1 VNADH
6 IPFRRRQ
13 VPWLLSILFAATASP
28 LAWGQ
33 GISDLLGGGSS
44 STPGQSG
51 STPDVQL
58 KYGLDRSDLG
68 LGPSF
73 GALASPEKK
82 YVGFSAQA
90 DLRMICGQYDLKA
103 SLQHL
108 LGREAREEFL
118 EGILQSLIKEVV
130 GSGMDLLCQAE
141 PTLCTL
147 LQNYQ
152 VTANMKVGYYH
163 NLCQAIESAVV
174 DSARKNY
181 ANTVDQCLKDK
192 KDQGVPIDQAIEACQ
207 KKPTPITG
215 FHGEVLASF
224 DLGKEL
230 DSVFSSMGLSP
241 GASKLAQ
248 RVSDQTKL
256 APGTLGAQIDPNS
269 LTSYFDEKR
278 QSYADKL
285 GSLIDQAAQRMPV
298 ATVDLRFAVPA
309 GAPPLAEDEVR
320 QMALLSPEDQA
331 AAVASISTALALFE
345 MGNEIHEVE
354 RALEVLKT
362 APGVDEA
369 KRNELEARRMRLR
382 TEKVRLVERTK
393 DQSVVMEAY
402 AAARG
407 MASREYSKRVATIQ
421 TQAGDAERKKDLVD
435 ELAAPGALPAPKTSK
450 RGLVGYQASASTT
463 CTSCGLEGSFGS
475 YGADK

>member
-1 VNADH
+1 MNPCRTMFWKRPVS
-6 IPFRRRQ
+6 
-13 VPWLLSILFAATASP
+13 WLLSILFAATASP

-44 STPGQSG
+44 TPGQPS
-51 STPDVQL
+51 STPDLQL
-58 KYGLDRSDLG
+58 KYGLDRSDLALSPG
-68 LGPSF
+68 F
-73 GALASPEKK
+73 GTLASPEKK

-118 EGILQSLIKEVV
+118 EGVLQSLIKEVV

-147 LQNYQ
+147 LQNYSIS
-152 VTANMKVGYYH
+152 ANMKVGYYH

-181 ANTVDQCLKDK
+181 ANNVDQCLKEK
-192 KDQGVPIDQAIEACQ
+192 KDQGIPIDQAVEACQ

-215 FHGEVLASF
+215 FHGEVLSEF

-230 DSVFSSMGLSP
+230 NTLFGALGLSP

-248 RVSDQTKL
+248 RVSDQSKL
-256 APGTLGAQIDPNS
+256 VPGSLGAQVDPNS

-278 QSYADKL
+278 QSYAGKL
-285 GSLIDQAAQRMPV
+285 SDALDQAAQRMPV
-298 ATVDLRFAVPA
+298 ATVDYRALVPQ
-309 GAPPLAEDEVR
+309 GAPPLAEDEIR
-320 QMALLSPEDQA
+320 QMALLSPEEQA
-331 AAVASISTALALFE
+331 AAIASISTALALFE

-369 KRNELEARRMRLR
+369 KRNELEARRARLR
-382 TEKVRLVERTK
+382 TEKVRLIERTK

-407 MASREYSKRVATIQ
+407 MASREFSKRVATIQ
-421 TQAGDAERKKDLVD
+421 TQAGDAEQKKALVD
-435 ELAAPGALPAPKTSK
+435 ELAAPGALPPPKASN
-450 RGLVGYQASASTT
+450 RGLVGYQASRSTT
-463 CTSCGLEGSFGS
+463 CASCGLEGSFGS
-475 YGADK
+475 YGAEK